1 MSDWKPTPGR
11 DAMTRDGQRV
21 TQIRAHATTPGHGFD
36 DLQGFDKDGVLL
48 MWDEFGRHCGGNHCP
63 LDLVADADPL
73 PATGPVRERTV
84 RDIVPGVY
92 GRVGVSSPYDGK
104 VRVHF
109 VAPDYVTAQL
119 GAELTATELTDAIAT
134 LTAIRDA
141 MEDKP

>member
-1 MSDWKPTPGR
+1 MSEERMAPEGSVWVCAACGKTAR
-11 DAMTRDGQRV
+11 DRYGIV
-21 TQIRAHATTPGHGFD
+21 GEHSHG
-36 DLQGFDKDGVLL
+36 
-48 MWDEFGRHCGGNHCP
+48 WDESCALNAVLRHQQKHFNAKGE
-63 LDLVADADPL
+63 LVWWAAAEPL
-73 PATGPVRERTV
+73 PATGPVRERAIKE
-84 RDIVPGVY
+84 IVPGVY